1 VTLNLRKEVFCYK
14 YKKTVFKKMPTV
26 YSYVLGRPKA
36 QQEIVEIPEETPV
49 ETPVE
54 TTEETPAPE
63 APAE

>member
-1 VTLNLRKEVFCYK
+1 
-14 YKKTVFKKMPTV
+14 MPTV

-54 TTEETPAPE
+54 TTEETTEETPAPE

>member
-1 VTLNLRKEVFCYK
+1 
-14 YKKTVFKKMPTV
+14 MPTV

-36 QQEIVEIPEETPV
+36 QQEIVEISEETTV
-49 ETPVE
+49 ETTVE